1 MGKFPKEHL
10 VGLQDALKI
19 HKIDICVIYLYP
31 QTMKLISA
39 LKKLQTVRVPVI
51 ATMDAAIILGL
62 SNAHAS
68 QVLRRLA
75 QEKHI
80 IHLSRGLWAIL
91 QINPLLIPDFLVA
104 PMPCYISLQTALF
117 HLGMIDQISRVIT
130 VVSLG
135 RSRKIQTPL
144 ATVSVHHMMPEFF
157 FDYEMD
163 PKTGVKMAT
172 PEKALVDMLYYQKK
186 LPEIEIPTS
195 FNSKKAFEMIQKIP
209 SHARRTF
216 ARESLRSILINHEFR
231 IERKSV

>member
-1 MGKFPKEHL
+1 
-10 VGLQDALKI
+10 
-19 HKIDICVIYLYP
+19 
-31 QTMKLISA
+31 MKLISA
-39 LKKLQTVRVPVI
+39 LKKLQIVGVPVI
-51 ATMDAAIILGL
+51 ATADVAMILGL

-91 QINPLLIPDFLVA
+91 QFNPLLIPDFLVA
-104 PMPCYISLQTALF
+104 PMICYISLQTALY
-117 HLGMIDQISRVIT
+117 HHGMIDQISRMIT
-130 VVSLG
+130 VVSLA

-157 FDYEMD
+157 FDYELD

-172 PEKALVDMLYYQKK
+172 PEKALVDILYYKKK

-195 FNSKKAFEMIQKIP
+195 FNVKKALEMVRTIP
-209 SHARRTF
+209 SSAHRTF
-216 ARESLRSILINHEFR
+216 VEEALRSILGANR
-231 IERKSV
+231 